1 MAVNRPPS
9 GVDRG
14 RAFLHKRRTVQRLL
28 VVLSC
33 FLLAPVASAQT
44 RWLVVHADTRP
55 APTERMRSV
64 EEALE
69 AEGVDVAPSADA
81 ASRVE
86 TSLSLPFWAAE
97 ESLRRDLGVATEGV
111 LTAVARGEDQRA
123 IDAGLPMLE
132 RVETHLAALGRD
144 ERAGDDVANLCLF
157 VVRAYLQK
165 RDPGAARRQV
175 LTCLRLAPGF
185 VASARLHPPEV
196 RGLLEE
202 IGPNE
207 QGVLA
212 VQVQAQEGEAT
223 SACVVRLQ
231 GREVGRGAW
240 VRRSV
245 PPGRYE
251 VQVECTERAGRVHVV
266 RVAGDSPAR
275 LDVDVTL
282 DAAVRTDG
290 AIALVY
296 DDAAALA
303 ARSPEHLR
311 RIAAWVGAQ
320 RLLVHSEGTWTAY
333 QLDGAGLTRI
343 ETFSAPEASATT
355 LARRIAGLGRPGE
368 VRGGEGGAAG
378 GEPVAVE
385 LPRSRAWI
393 AGLLV
398 SAVGVGVGSLGW
410 IYRGQMQDGEDEFA
424 MLRDPGEAGY
434 VSLPDAIDADRR
446 NALIFGGLGA
456 GVLTVG
462 WGFLMPR
469 RSGVPWW
476 TWIVG
481 AAGAG
486 LAAWGVIETLK
497 DGTCVGP
504 LDSTGECV
512 VETSPWVRGP
522 LILGYALPLLLT
534 PIVYAIRNDPSPS
547 ATRSSLWI
555 APEVGPGRLGLRA
568 AASF

>member
-1 MAVNRPPS
+1 M
-9 GVDRG
+9 
-14 RAFLHKRRTVQRLL
+14 QRLL

-33 FLLAPVASAQT
+33 FLLASVASAQT

-55 APTERMRSV
+55 ASTERMRSV

-86 TSLSLPFWAAE
+86 TSLSLPFWVAD

-196 RGLLEE
+196 RTLLDE
-202 IGPNE
+202 IGPSE

-212 VQVQAQEGEAT
+212 VQAQANETGE
-223 SACVVRLQ
+223 CLVRLQ
-231 GREVGRGAW
+231 GREIGRGAW

-290 AIALVY
+290 AIALIY
-296 DDAAALA
+296 DDASELA

-311 RIAAWVGAQ
+311 RIAAWVGVQ

-343 ETFSAPEASATT
+343 ETFSAPEASATA

-368 VRGGEGGAAG
+368 VRGGGGGVG
-378 GEPVAVE
+378 GEAPVVE

-410 IYRGQMQDGEDEFA
+410 VYRGRMEDGQDEFA
-424 MLRDPGEAGY
+424 GLSEPGVPGFTT
-434 VSLPDAIDADRR
+434 LPDAIEADRR
-446 NALIFGGLGA
+446 NALIFAGLGG

-497 DGTCVGP
+497 DGACVGP
-504 LDSTGECV
+504 RGAGDTCV

-522 LILGYALPLLLT
+522 LILGYALPLVLT

-547 ATRSSLWI
+547 ATRASLWL